1 MRCQHCNGT
10 LLQNFEDVTCLQC
23 GRTPAS
29 QRPLEPPQRTL
40 PSAKAKALAAMLHQE
55 VHEHQLTLDEAVKR
69 VARHTGRNQGTV
81 REVIKLMEVQ
91 A

>member
-1 MRCQHCNGT
+1 M
-10 LLQNFEDVTCLQC
+10 
-23 GRTPAS
+23 
-29 QRPLEPPQRTL
+29 
-40 PSAKAKALAAMLHQE
+40 AAMLHQE

-69 VARHTGRNQGTV
+69 VSRRTGRNQGTV